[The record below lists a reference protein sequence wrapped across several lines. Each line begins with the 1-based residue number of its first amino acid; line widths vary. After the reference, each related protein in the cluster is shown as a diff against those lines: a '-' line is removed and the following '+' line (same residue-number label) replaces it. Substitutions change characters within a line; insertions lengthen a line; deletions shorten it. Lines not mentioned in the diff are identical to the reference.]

1 MFILSPDQVFPGDG
15 VGTISLIS
23 YKSVFRTVKKFF
35 TIQWT
40 HRRIQAIVQQINGYV
55 FEGTETPNPQV
66 PTSTEDFTD
75 SLDRVMA
82 ALDDSDS
89 DSDSNLYADIQMTPT
104 SQATTGIAPVIPDA
118 SAPMLADEEQ
128 LRGEEEKVRDD
139 MDS

>member
-1 MFILSPDQVFPGDG
+1 MFVLSPDQVFPGDG
-15 VGTISLIS
+15 VGTVSSIS

-40 HRRIQAIVQQINGYV
+40 HRRIQAIVQQIDGYV
-55 FEGTETPNPQV
+55 FEGTETPNHQV
-66 PTSTEDFTD
+66 STSTEDFTD

-89 DSDSNLYADIQMTPT
+89 DSDLYADIQMTPT
-104 SQATTGIAPVIPDA
+104 CQATTVLVIPDA
-118 SAPMLADEEQ
+118 SAPALADEEQ
-128 LRGEEEKVRDD
+128 LRKEEEKVGDD